1 MRTEMKKLVI
11 LLAIIFA
18 LAAPASASIILDTGQ
33 TANSVEGEYTAGWVF
48 NTNQWFAAEF
58 SVDSAYTITDI
69 QGLMYINSGGEFNIT
84 LYSEVPNTDYYANL
98 HLNKLFS
105 SSVSAQQDYEKW
117 IGAAGLDWAVST
129 GSYWVALETE
139 DTGFEGGMPW
149 GAPNSIGEE
158 DYTWDGKWWNPEEW
172 GYDRLDLGIRIW
184 GDEIVSVEDIYPSGG
199 SSPSGSNS
207 VPEPATMLLLGSGFL
222 GLGICG
228 RKRFKK

>member
-1 MRTEMKKLVI
+1 MKKLII

-18 LAAPASASIILDTGQ
+18 LATPAPASVIFDTGQ
-33 TANSVEGEYTAGWVF
+33 TANSVEGEFTPGWVF
-48 NTNQWFAAEF
+48 NTNQWMAAEF

-117 IGAAGLDWAVST
+117 IGATGLDWVVST
-129 GSYWVALETE
+129 GSYWVAFETE

-149 GAPNSIGEE
+149 GAPNSTGEE

-172 GYDRLDLGIRIW
+172 GYDRLDLGIRIE
-184 GDEIVSVEDIYPSGG
+184 GDIIHADGDTWDPCGLDCL
-199 SSPSGSNS
+199 PSGSNS
-207 VPEPATMLLLGSGFL
+207 VPEPTTMLLLGSGL
-222 GLGICG
+222 VGLGVCG